1 MTGLEASITCLLKQ
15 IIEAQEKM
23 QKQLVNLQQ
32 WMISLITSLSKS
44 TKQVVQKLEQDK
56 FVCRE
61 KETRDDLSSTRS

>member
-1 MTGLEASITCLLKQ
+1 MTGLEASITGLLKQ

-32 WMISLITSLSKS
+32 WMNSLFASLSKS

-56 FVCRE
+56 FVFRK
-61 KETRDDLSSTRS
+61 KETRDNLSSIRS

>member
-1 MTGLEASITCLLKQ
+1 MTGLEASITGLLKQ

-56 FVCRE
+56 FVFRK
-61 KETRDDLSSTRS
+61 KETRNDVSSTRS